1 MDGFTPIDALL
12 TAPTPTKTNT
22 ISGFASGLRYD
33 QPVGDLARLFSGTS
47 EFITGFDLEGLSEE
61 DAAVGE
67 MFRKLRARQVGS
79 LVAGNTVTEVP
90 GEFIGGLAQEAGV
103 PPGPYTNVLYETARH
118 LDDYGDLRIMADFL
132 SRKAAAAAE
141 RGPVATFSSAML
153 DPTIVIPLVGTG
165 AKVAQVTRV
174 AAAASRANKANRLQS
189 FVASRPFVAGA
200 AAEGTA
206 DLGLQTLSSALDVT
220 GERQIDL
227 MGVALAG
234 AIGGGITKLVA
245 GSRPKLTGNFK
256 PTAQQTDLAKTGDE
270 LQRTTTSLERM
281 QTVEVEKNILK
292 NAPDGTAAKVAGS
305 DNQILTKVRE
315 IFSPLVRIY
324 NSKVPAIRDTARLLG
339 GVQTE
344 QGGRVFDFGDNELES
359 TRKFNM
365 FLYDLDVYRT
375 PVNRELRIAGMRD
388 DLEASYVMARY
399 VRRRVAGQEPDN
411 IDMAK
416 IIRNDSVDPRFHK
429 KVRDELERLYG
440 SHGQQMKGV
449 ADELV
454 AAEVKGAK
462 FIDAAEEGKY
472 LTRAYNAMFF
482 PRLYQT
488 VGRDNVGA
496 LFTKAIMA
504 GQLDDITQVMAER
517 VLKGRKKLKGFDP
530 KKSDIKTADELLAE
544 YPTQLRNMASKFSKT
559 LGRGMSKSI
568 YDRMTGGFFGQ
579 IDAIT
584 INEMTDDF
592 VESILDGSTKI
603 DGADLEDFAEVLGDF
618 VNRTKKVPKGSSMGQ
633 LNSRIKMDELVSIK
647 LSDMKLTPEQQADVG
662 KILGRA
668 RQGADDELSFEDL
681 LYNDYHQ
688 LQMGYF
694 HQASSQLT
702 IARRGLNREGGATV
716 EDVISV
722 AKKQVDDLK
731 GKASEKDY
739 KRAQRDLDS
748 FIYLMHTANGK
759 GVDFAKGR
767 MQANDLLTRASVN
780 EHDAFVKGMGIFRN
794 LSTSVHLGMVAFAQG
809 SEAAQMISSVG
820 IKLNEIDRYTGVVRD
835 IGKLRRGEMK
845 SDLARDMVHVGFM
858 HQGALMG
865 RFDGTAVGGSNRF
878 DGTSVGSIQMRMEG
892 DDLLTR
898 GYNNMSELRE
908 FTAWFNFIK
917 PATLVMRAVAFGRS
931 QDRLYAAA
939 KAAGSGKKGGGFSL
953 AEMQTYFGIN
963 EDELPDLYK
972 AILANASVDKKT
984 GAVRLN
990 TRAWH
995 AMGPQYAAAA
1005 AKLDQ
1010 ALFNFT
1016 HTIVQESGRGYAPIF
1031 MQGGLGGTLFQ
1042 FMSYAS
1048 NSFEKQ
1054 FVPTLMLAQ
1063 RGDAGAANLRISAA
1077 MLGSLIGYTSR
1088 LYVKSLGMSEE
1099 RRAEYLQENLTF
1111 PKTVLGTISYLPQ
1124 LSGPMI
1130 AGGVATQYLI
1140 GALGGDSNAVR
1151 KGLPSIP
1158 AYSTLQ
1164 DVMAI
1169 GAIPA
1174 RFANPDQEVTEASLN
1189 KLMNYASGGILNTP
1203 AGIVPRNV
1211 ASSIMTGETPSLNP
1225 NPPRKE
1231 APDE

>member
-33 QPVGDLARLFSGTS
+33 QPVGDLFRLFSGTS

-103 PPGPYTNVLYETARH
+103 PPGPYTNVLYEAARH

-141 RGPVATFSSAML
+141 RGPVATFASAML
-153 DPTIVIPLVGTG
+153 DPTVLIPAVGTG
-165 AKVAQVTRV
+165 AKVVQSTRAAQ
-174 AAAASRANKANRLQS
+174 AAVRASNATKLQS
-189 FVASRPFVAGA
+189 AMAANPFVAGA
-200 AAEGTA
+200 AAEGATA
-206 DLGLQTLSSALDVT
+206 LATTTISSALDVT
-220 GERQIDL
+220 GERQVDL

-234 AIGGGITKLVA
+234 AIGGGITKIVA

-315 IFSPLVRIY
+315 IFSPLVRVY

-440 SHGQQMKGV
+440 SHGKQMKGV

-482 PRLYQT
+482 PRLYDL
-488 VGRDNVGA
+488 VGDENIGD

-504 GQLDDITQVMAER
+504 GQLDDIKQVMAER

-530 KKSDIKTADELLAE
+530 EKSDIKTADELLAE
-544 YPTQLRNMASKFSKT
+544 YPTQLRDMASKFSKT
-559 LGRGMSKSI
+559 LGYGMSKSI
-568 YDRMTGGFFGQ
+568 YDRMTGGFFSQ
-579 IDAIT
+579 LEAIT

-592 VESILDGSTKI
+592 IEGLIKGDIKI
-603 DGADLEDFAEVLGDF
+603 DGADFEDFADVLEAF

-647 LSDMKLTPEQQADVG
+647 LSAMKLTPEQQADVG

-702 IARRGLNREGGATV
+702 MARRGLNREGGATV
-716 EDVISV
+716 EDAINV

-731 GKASEKDY
+731 GKASEKEY

-858 HQGALMG
+858 HQGTM
-865 RFDGTAVGGSNRF
+865 SRF

-898 GYNNMSELRE
+898 GYNKMSEHRE
-908 FTAWFNFIK
+908 FTAFFNLIK
-917 PATLVMRAVAFGRS
+917 PVTLAMRAVAFGRS

-1054 FVPTLMLAQ
+1054 FVPTLLLAQ
-1063 RGDAGAANLRISAA
+1063 RGDAGAAGLRVSAA
-1077 MLGSLIGYTSR
+1077 MLGSLIGYSSR

-1164 DVMAI
+1164 DVLAI
-1169 GAIPA
+1169 GSIPA
-1174 RFANPDQEVTEASLN
+1174 RLVNPEQEVTEASLN

-1211 ASSIMTGETPSLNP
+1211 VSSALTGEMPSLNP

>member
-33 QPVGDLARLFSGTS
+33 QPVGDLFRLFSGTS

-67 MFRKLRARQVGS
+67 MARKLRTNQVLNLLPGRK
-79 LVAGNTVTEVP
+79 TRDVP
-90 GEFIGGLAQEAGV
+90 GELVGNIAQDLGV
-103 PPGPYTNVLYETARH
+103 PPGPYTNVLYEAARY
-118 LDDYGDLRIMADFL
+118 LEDEDDLRIMADFL
-132 SRKAAAAAE
+132 SRKAAAAE
-141 RGPVATFSSAML
+141 VRGPAATLASAIL
-153 DPTIVIPLVGTG
+153 DPTVVIPLVGVG
-165 AKVAQVTRV
+165 AKAAQVTR
-174 AAAASRANKANRLQS
+174 AAGAATRAGTATRLQS
-189 FVASRPFVAGA
+189 AIASRPFVAGA

-220 GERQIDL
+220 GERQVDL

-234 AIGGGITKLVA
+234 AIGGGITKIVA
-245 GSRPKLTGNFK
+245 GGRPKLTGNFK

-281 QTVEVEKNILK
+281 QTVEIEKNILK

-305 DNQILTKVRE
+305 DNKILTKVRE

-375 PVNRELRIAGMRD
+375 PVNRELRIAGIQD

-416 IIRNDSVDPRFHK
+416 IIRNDSVGTSFHK

-482 PRLYQT
+482 PRLYKS
-488 VGRDNVGA
+488 VGDKNIGD

-504 GQLDDITQVMAER
+504 GQLDDITQVIAER

-530 KKSDIKTADELLAE
+530 KKSDIKTADELLAA
-544 YPTQLRNMASKFSKT
+544 YPTQLRGMASKFSKT
-559 LGRGMSKSI
+559 LGHGMSKSI
-568 YDRMTGGFFGQ
+568 YDRMTGGFFSQ
-579 IDAIT
+579 LEAIT

-592 VESILDGSTKI
+592 VEGIIKGEIKI
-603 DGADLEDFAEVLGDF
+603 DGADFEDFADVLDAF

-647 LSDMKLTPEQQADVG
+647 LSAMKLTPEQQADVG

-702 IARRGLNREGGATV
+702 MARRGLNREGGATV

-722 AKKQVDDLK
+722 AKDQVK
-731 GKASEKDY
+731 KMRGTASEKAI
-739 KRAQRDLDS
+739 KRAEEDLDS

-759 GVDFAKGR
+759 GVDFAKSQ
-767 MQANDLLTRASVN
+767 MQTNNLLIKTSVN
-780 EHDAFVKGMGIFRN
+780 EHDVFVKGMGIFRN

-858 HQGALMG
+858 HQGTM
-865 RFDGTAVGGSNRF
+865 SRF

-898 GYNNMSELRE
+898 GYNKMSEHRE
-908 FTAWFNFIK
+908 FTAFFNLIK
-917 PATLVMRAVAFGRS
+917 PVTLAMRAVAFGRS

-1016 HTIVQESGRGYAPIF
+1016 HTIVQESGRGYAPIL

-1054 FVPTLMLAQ
+1054 FVPTLLLAQ
-1063 RGDAGAANLRISAA
+1063 RGDTGAAGLRVSAA

-1164 DVMAI
+1164 DVLAI
-1169 GAIPA
+1169 GSIPA
-1174 RFANPDQEVTEASLN
+1174 RLVNPEQEATEASYN
-1189 KLMNYASGGILNTP
+1189 KLLNYATGGLLNTP

-1211 ASSIMTGETPSLNP
+1211 ISSALTGEMPSLNP
-1225 NPPRKE
+1225 NPPRRE

>member
-33 QPVGDLARLFSGTS
+33 QPVGDLFRLFSGTS

-103 PPGPYTNVLYETARH
+103 PPGPYTNVLYEAARH

-153 DPTIVIPLVGTG
+153 DPTVVIPLVGVG
-165 AKVAQVTRV
+165 AKAAQVTRAAG
-174 AAAASRANKANRLQS
+174 AAARAGTATRLQS
-189 FVASRPFVAGA
+189 AIASRPFVAGA

-220 GERQIDL
+220 GERQVDL

-234 AIGGGITKLVA
+234 AIGGGITKIVA

-324 NSKVPAIRDTARLLG
+324 NSKVPAIRDAARLLG

-375 PVNRELRIAGMRD
+375 PVNRELRIAGIQD

-416 IIRNDSVDPRFHK
+416 IIRNDSVDPSFHK

-488 VGRDNVGA
+488 VGRDNIGA

-530 KKSDIKTADELLAE
+530 KKSDIKTADELLAA
-544 YPTQLRNMASKFSKT
+544 YPTQLRDMASKFSKT

-592 VESILDGSTKI
+592 VEGIIKGEIKI
-603 DGADLEDFAEVLGDF
+603 DGADFEDFADVLEAF

-647 LSDMKLTPEQQADVG
+647 LSDMKLSPEQQADIG

-702 IARRGLNREGGATV
+702 MARRGLNREGGATV

-722 AKKQVDDLK
+722 AKDQVRKLQ

-759 GVDFAKGR
+759 GVDFAKGQ

-858 HQGALMG
+858 HQGTM
-865 RFDGTAVGGSNRF
+865 SRF

-898 GYNNMSELRE
+898 GYNKMSEHRE
-908 FTAWFNFIK
+908 FTAFFNLIK
-917 PATLVMRAVAFGRS
+917 PATLIMRAVAFGRS

-1016 HTIVQESGRGYAPIF
+1016 HTIVQESGRGYAPIL

-1054 FVPTLMLAQ
+1054 FVPTLLLAQ
-1063 RGDAGAANLRISAA
+1063 RGDSGAAGLRVSAA

-1130 AGGVATQYLI
+1130 AGGIATQYLI

-1164 DVMAI
+1164 DVLAI
-1169 GAIPA
+1169 GSIPA
-1174 RFANPDQEVTEASLN
+1174 RLVNPEQEVTEASLN

-1211 ASSIMTGETPSLNP
+1211 ISSALTGEMPSLNP

>member
-33 QPVGDLARLFSGTS
+33 QPVGDLFRLFSGTS

-103 PPGPYTNVLYETARH
+103 PPGPYTNVLYEAARH

-153 DPTIVIPLVGTG
+153 DPTVVIPLVGVG
-165 AKVAQVTRV
+165 AKAAQVTR
-174 AAAASRANKANRLQS
+174 AAGAATRAGTATRLQS
-189 FVASRPFVAGA
+189 AIASRPFVAGA

-220 GERQIDL
+220 GERQVDL

-234 AIGGGITKLVA
+234 AIGGGITKIVA

-315 IFSPLVRIY
+315 IFSPLVRVY

-375 PVNRELRIAGMRD
+375 PVNRELRIAGIQD

-440 SHGQQMKGV
+440 SHGKQMKGV

-488 VGRDNVGA
+488 VGRDNIGD

-530 KKSDIKTADELLAE
+530 EKSDIKTADELLAE
-544 YPTQLRNMASKFSKT
+544 YPTQLRDMASKFSKT

-568 YDRMTGGFFGQ
+568 YDRMTGGFFSQ

-633 LNSRIKMDELVSIK
+633 LNSRIKMNELVSIK
-647 LSDMKLTPEQQADVG
+647 LSAMKLTPEQQADVG

-702 IARRGLNREGGATV
+702 MARRGLNREGGATV
-716 EDVISV
+716 EDVINV

-731 GKASEKDY
+731 GKASEKEY

-835 IGKLRRGEMK
+835 IGKLRRGDMK

-858 HQGALMG
+858 HQGTM
-865 RFDGTAVGGSNRF
+865 SRF

-898 GYNNMSELRE
+898 GYNKMSEHRE
-908 FTAWFNFIK
+908 FTAFFNLIK
-917 PATLVMRAVAFGRS
+917 PATLIMRAVAFGRS

-1054 FVPTLMLAQ
+1054 FVPTLLLAQ
-1063 RGDAGAANLRISAA
+1063 RGDAGAAGLRVSAA

-1164 DVMAI
+1164 DVLAI
-1169 GAIPA
+1169 GSIPA
-1174 RFANPDQEVTEASLN
+1174 RLVNPEQEVTEASLN

-1211 ASSIMTGETPSLNP
+1211 VSSALTGEMPSLNP